1 MTAGLSTSAWDK
13 ISKLL
18 PWLTSLTGDIDGRI
32 AILVNQHTKSAAEM
46 VADSA
51 ITHQLATIVGT
62 RTAGEVLGA
71 ANFLVGE
78 DYRLRIPIGGWMT
91 WDDRLLEGR
100 GVQPDV
106 EVVPT
111 PSDLRAGKDLALSE
125 SVGLIAN

>member
-1 MTAGLSTSAWDK
+1 MSDDNRHHDDRRSATYLRR
-13 ISKLL
+13 SR
-18 PWLTSLTGDIDGRI
+18 G
-32 AILVNQHTKSAAEM
+32 TKSIPT
-46 VADSA
+46 SGFGPGR
-51 ITHQLATIVGT
+51 VGT
-62 RTAGEVLGA
+62 RAAGEVLGA

-111 PSDLRAGKDLALSE
+111 PSEIGAGKDIALRE

>member
-1 MTAGLSTSAWDK
+1 M
-13 ISKLL
+13 
-18 PWLTSLTGDIDGRI
+18 
-32 AILVNQHTKSAAEM
+32 
-46 VADSA
+46 
-51 ITHQLATIVGT
+51 
-62 RTAGEVLGA
+62 
-71 ANFLVGE
+71 
-78 DYRLRIPIGGWMT
+78 GGWMT

>member
-1 MTAGLSTSAWDK
+1 MVRKTFTAELCLDGIEPARSTRPQRK
-13 ISKLL
+13 
-18 PWLTSLTGDIDGRI
+18 
-32 AILVNQHTKSAAEM
+32 E
-46 VADSA
+46 
-51 ITHQLATIVGT
+51 
-62 RTAGEVLGA
+62 
-71 ANFLVGE
+71 GE

-111 PSDLRAGKDLALSE
+111 PSEIGAGKDLALSE